1 MAIRALT
8 QTSPE
13 QIKHKKLRTALLSIT
28 VAISLVIIKLIFGL
42 LTNSVSILASAADSF
57 LDLTA
62 SSVNYFSINKSE
74 KPPDEDHR
82 FGHGK
87 AEGLA
92 GLFQCFVIGVS
103 ALYLIYL
110 SIDKIIHGGNLKE
123 LDLGIGVMVF
133 TITVSFIVARYIKNV
148 SKETDSIAL
157 SADSFHYHVDVYTNL
172 GVILALIIVKYT
184 GFSLADPVM
193 SIMIALMILWSAKD
207 IVIQSVNVLMDK
219 ELPEEIVAQI
229 EKIILNHSSEVR
241 SFHKLRTR
249 NAGSKKFIEF
259 HVVLDH
265 KLTFIKSHELAEDII
280 KEIEA
285 VIPNSEVTVH
295 VDPDL
300 QPDYS

>member
-1 MAIRALT
+1 MAKRALT
-8 QTSPE
+8 QTGPE
-13 QIKHKKLRTALLSIT
+13 HIKHKKLRTALISIT
-28 VAISLVIIKLIFGL
+28 VAISLIIIKLVFGII
-42 LTNSVSILASAADSF
+42 TNSVSILASAADSF

-103 ALYLIYL
+103 ALYLIYA
-110 SIDKIIHGGNLKE
+110 SVEKIVYGGTLRE
-123 LDLGIGVMVF
+123 LDLGIGVMLF
-133 TITVSFIVARYIKNV
+133 TIVVSFIIARYIKNV

-157 SADSFHYHVDVYTNL
+157 SADSLHYQVDVYTNI
-172 GVILALIIVKYT
+172 GVLLALLVVKYT
-184 GFSLADPVM
+184 GFTLADPIM
-193 SIMIALMILWSAKD
+193 SIIIALMILWSAKD
-207 IVIQSVNVLMDK
+207 IVIESVNVLMDK
-219 ELPEEIVAQI
+219 ELPGEYVSQIVH
-229 EKIILNHSSEVR
+229 IIVNHSDEVR

-249 NAGSKKFIEF
+249 HAGSIKFIEF
-259 HVVLDH
+259 HVVLNH
-265 KLTFIKSHELAEDII
+265 KLTFVESHELAEEII

-300 QPDYS
+300 HPDYS